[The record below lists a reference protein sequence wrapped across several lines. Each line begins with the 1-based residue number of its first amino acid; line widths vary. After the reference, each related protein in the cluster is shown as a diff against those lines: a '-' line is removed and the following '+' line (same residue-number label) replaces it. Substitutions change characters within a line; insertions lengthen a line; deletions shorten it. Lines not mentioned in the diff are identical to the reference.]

1 MLKASSICRA
11 SIIQG
16 VNQQHESRT
25 VQTIKVAPMK
35 NTDSFVN
42 YKWKLATT
50 NLTLFTFSID
60 EWDTKGGHIG

>member
-25 VQTIKVAPMK
+25 VQTIKVAP
-35 NTDSFVN
+35 TDSFVN
-42 YKWKLATT
+42 YEWKLATT